1 VPQITDISPQKK
13 NKNRVNLFLDGKY
26 AFSVSLENILK
37 NKFKIGIEL
46 SNDDVTKS
54 TNEES
59 QQKYQDK
66 VINFLSF
73 RPRSE
78 KEIQDYLAKKIAA
91 DSSISFSQAQNSS
104 LIEKI
109 FSKLKKYNYI
119 DDVEFARWWL
129 KSRSS
134 SRPKGKN
141 FIKIEL
147 IKKGISKQIIENVLK
162 KAPNQLKLAEKAIE
176 KKLNTWYNLP
186 LFEQKRKIYNYL
198 ASRGFQQDVIED
210 IFAKL
215 SKKR

>member
-1 VPQITDISPQKK
+1 MPQITDISPQKK

-78 KEIQDYLAKKIAA
+78 KEIRDYLAKKIAA

-176 KKLNTWYNLP
+176 KKLNTWHNLP